1 MLEHRPWLGAI
12 DKALDEGG
20 WKTVALMRLS
30 PAIPFNLQNYLW
42 GLTPVGFW
50 TCVLSSWLAMLP
62 GTFLYVY
69 LGDTS
74 REAVGAAIADEPLE
88 TTRWIVRAVG
98 LLATLAVTIYI
109 TRLAR
114 RQLGKLDDI

>member
-1 MLEHRPWLGAI
+1 
-12 DKALDEGG
+12 
-20 WKTVALMRLS
+20 
-30 PAIPFNLQNYLW
+30 
-42 GLTPVGFW
+42 
-50 TCVLSSWLAMLP
+50 MLP

-74 REAVGAAIADEPLE
+74 REAVGAAVADEPLE
-88 TTRWIVRAVG
+88 ATRWIVRAVG

-114 RQLGKLDDI
+114 RQLDELGDI